1 MTEAKYME
9 FASFTNLPELEYSGK
24 EAFNTLN
31 TNLSFAGRDKKTI
44 MVTSSFQ
51 LEGKS
56 FVSVYLAQS
65 LASTGNR
72 VLLIDADLRA
82 SKMTASYGIEYSGRT
97 PHYGLSHYLAGICE
111 YDDIFYATDN
121 NHVNYVPVGRIV
133 MNSLS
138 LLATGQFKELVNNA
152 SLNYDYVIIDS
163 PPVGLI
169 IDGAEIA
176 KSCDGAIIVAAYKV
190 ARKRSVRS
198 VKKQLELADCPILG
212 VVLNKVD
219 LRDVTN
225 KKYYGKEYLS
235 SYYGNTE

>member
-1 MTEAKYME
+1 MKEARYME
-9 FASFTNLPELEYSGK
+9 FASFTKLPELEYSGK

-31 TNLSFAGRDKKTI
+31 TNLSFSGRDKKVI
-44 MVTSSFQ
+44 MVTSNFQ

-56 FVSVYLAQS
+56 FVSIYLAQS

-82 SKMTASYGIEYSGRT
+82 SSMTASYAIEYSGRT

-121 NHVNYVPVGRIV
+121 INVDYLPVGRNV

-138 LLATGQFKELVNNA
+138 LLATGQFKELVNSA
-152 SLNYDYVIIDS
+152 ALSYDYVIIDS
-163 PPVGLI
+163 PPLGLI

-176 KSCDGAIIVAAYKV
+176 KSCDGAIIVAAYKK

-198 VKKQLELADCPILG
+198 VKRQLELANCPILG

-219 LRDVTN
+219 LRDASN
-225 KKYYGKEYLS
+225 KKYYGKEYFS
-235 SYYGNTE
+235 SYYGKTE